1 MFSIKSFFIAAV
13 GLFAIIFAM
22 CSNEQKPSAV
32 TSNIA
37 YIPWVPVNEDD
48 WGIYK
53 DVPNYHFSLAKQ
65 YLQQGNYSK
74 AASEL
79 KLGNSFLIF
88 QNYRL
93 AAAAKQIKVL
103 SDSVEAGKYKDIDK
117 LDAVTSN
124 AIKII
129 DNRYAMVPV
138 MDKVTS
144 VFNIDSSYTMAPV
157 EVNADS
163 IFNEEFSYHFD
174 RAKSKLQEND
184 QAGAASEITK
194 AGSFLRLKAAAI
206 GTIAQAQ
213 LDSAG
218 NELKE
223 LASNVKSG
231 TVKDVSALDR
241 VFQNA
246 KHIGSN
252 RPAAR

>member
-1 MFSIKSFFIAAV
+1 MLSFKSFLTAAI
-13 GLFAIIFAM
+13 GFSAIIFLM
-22 CSNEQKPSAV
+22 CSSSQKPPAA
-32 TSNIA
+32 TSNAA
-37 YIPWVPVNEDD
+37 YIPWAPVNEND
-48 WGIYK
+48 WSVYT

-79 KLGNSFLIF
+79 KLGNSFLLF

-103 SDSVEAGKYKDIDK
+103 SDSVEAGKYKDINK

-144 VFNIDSSYTMAPV
+144 VFNIDSNYAMAPV

-163 IFNEEFSYHFD
+163 IFDEEFNYHFD
-174 RAKSKLQEND
+174 MAKSKLQGND
-184 QAGAASEITK
+184 REGAASEITQ

-206 GTIAQAQ
+206 GTIAKAE

-218 NELKE
+218 NELME
-223 LASNVKSG
+223 LASKVKAG
-231 TVKDVSALDR
+231 TIKDAKELDR

-246 KHIGSN
+246 KRIDSKKKD
-252 RPAAR
+252 